1 MGTVRRDVPWTKITE
16 TLKKMAH
23 HISYH
28 DHDISIFKI
37 ETVLCIVN
45 LLMPKV
51 VEVDVHEASYLVYY
65 SAGKTDMCS
74 QLKVFFSWSIT
85 AHS

>member
-1 MGTVRRDVPWTKITE
+1 
-16 TLKKMAH
+16 
-23 HISYH
+23 
-28 DHDISIFKI
+28 
-37 ETVLCIVN
+37 
-45 LLMPKV
+45 MPKV

-85 AHS
+85 AHSWKWSVVLARLAFYEKMLIGQETSVRVKGVEFRKKSKGFPGRDK